1 MYSSKSILD
10 LKPGNTLMTW
20 HEDRLMYVFLFVIY
34 IYQFNFFIVLF
45 LVLKL
50 CSPILVDMLK
60 RSRVH
65 KEILEREFGGYF
77 FLLSSVL
84 RICDFKMMII
94 INFSGLN
101 LNTALPLFMS
111 ILKETDLR
119 ADMWSL
125 NVDSEPIRREEEFE
139 RMERWKRKFWIILGR
154 FFFFFL

>member
-1 MYSSKSILD
+1 
-10 LKPGNTLMTW
+10 
-20 HEDRLMYVFLFVIY
+20 
-34 IYQFNFFIVLF
+34 
-45 LVLKL
+45 
-50 CSPILVDMLK
+50 MLK
-60 RSRVH
+60 RSRVC

-84 RICDFKMMII
+84 RICDFKMIII
-94 INFSGLN
+94 INFPGLN

-119 ADMWSL
+119 ADMWRL

-154 FFFFFL
+154 FFSFFVIYLGT